1 MGGSLKDLVKKIN
14 DVGDK
19 TKKIADIVYLFGL
32 VFFMTSQACGGA
44 RVVFVDFVR
53 IFLLIGSAILFVSTA
68 FSLLFLRT
76 GSWGCFHLQ
85 SLYSVLFILVLLL
98 MLLSFL

>member
-32 VFFMTSQACGGA
+32 VFFLSAEACRSS
-44 RVVFVDFVR
+44 RVVYVDFVKIFLMVGSALLFIAGVYR
-53 IFLLIGSAILFVSTA
+53 IFFTWQKS
-68 FSLLFLRT
+68 
-76 GSWGCFHLQ
+76 C
-85 SLYSVLFILVLLL
+85 
-98 MLLSFL
+98 